1 MAKTVSEAFEEFL
14 ARLVPTQAQRDA
26 GASHRASVKAALAA
40 KLTVNTF
47 FESGSFS
54 NGTGVR
60 GFSDIDAF
68 VSLGNDKPL
77 SSYTALEWV
86 KDALS
91 ARFPLT
97 QVVIRRPAVVVK
109 FAGGYETWEVIP
121 AFVTGR
127 GTTEYFVY
135 DIPGPSAGSSWIDSA
150 PKAHLAYVTECNE
163 TPHKGDAK
171 DLARLI
177 KSWKYYRNV
186 PISSFYLEMRCAH
199 HVAQQ
204 KNYMHV
210 WDVCQL
216 LEGLV
221 AHKLAPMNDPKG
233 LVGRIHACSS
243 DANMSDALS
252 KLETAANRARKALD
266 ADNAGNTSMA
276 FSYLDLLFDGHFPA
290 R

>member
-68 VSLGNDKPL
+68 VSLGNDK
-77 SSYTALEWV
+77 
-86 KDALS
+86 
-91 ARFPLT
+91 
-97 QVVIRRPAVVVK
+97 
-109 FAGGYETWEVIP
+109 
-121 AFVTGR
+121 
-127 GTTEYFVY
+127 
-135 DIPGPSAGSSWIDSA
+135 
-150 PKAHLAYVTECNE
+150 
-163 TPHKGDAK
+163 PHKGDAK